1 MARTSNG
8 QYDRLVTLR
17 LVTDGDPQYW
27 DFTTLFD
34 LNPNES
40 VQVVNV
46 EDA

>member
-1 MARTSNG
+1 MARTSKG

-17 LVTDGDPQYW
+17 LVTEGDPQYW
-27 DFTTLFD
+27 DWETLLD
-34 LNPNES
+34 LHPDEV